1 MKKTQEIEKGMENM
15 GGIFFN
21 FFKKNKG
28 RSSAAQLKRK

>member
-21 FFKKNKG
+21 NKYDHTY
-28 RSSAAQLKRK
+28 RIID